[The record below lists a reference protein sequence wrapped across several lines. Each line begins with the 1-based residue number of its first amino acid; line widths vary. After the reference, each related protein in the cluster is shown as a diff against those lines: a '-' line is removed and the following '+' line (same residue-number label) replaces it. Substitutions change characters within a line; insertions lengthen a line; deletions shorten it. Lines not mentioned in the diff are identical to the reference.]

1 MNRDAIEV
9 PGLEPGERR
18 EAPRAAAFALACGPG
33 LGADGTVQARSSA
46 LSSERHRALIS
57 SLIWFQ
63 FCLLVLGP
71 TAYLWERVVFHL

>member
-1 MNRDAIEV
+1 MRSKSRAWSRASAAKP
-9 PGLEPGERR
+9 PGRP
-18 EAPRAAAFALACGPG
+18 PFALACGPG

-46 LSSERHRALIS
+46 LSSERHRPLIS

-63 FCLLVLGP
+63 FFLLVLGP